1 MGPLIRSIFWKV
13 PTPGHGAA
21 TGQRKPVGGWG
32 GTAISTKQAT
42 AETVALLNICG
53 HVQPACPGSRCPD
66 GMVKIG
72 APEISP
78 KGPVQARLSA
88 ARAQLVTK
96 PSAVA
101 IFSSIF
107 IFLPPIERASQRSTL
122 T

>member
-88 ARAQLVTK
+88 ARCNGSIGCSWEAEQVCEFCHK
-96 PSAVA
+96 PEPAGASH
-101 IFSSIF
+101 
-107 IFLPPIERASQRSTL
+107 ERA
-122 T
+122 